1 MQAVGDFAECAFEV
15 LKDRCSVR
23 PSLSV
28 KDVVDELDAI
38 AAGYSNND
46 RAAVRQAMERITRAL
61 TGFENKW
68 FIRVLVKDMKL
79 GEHTFYWILVT

>member
-1 MQAVGDFAECAFEV
+1 M
-15 LKDRCSVR
+15 R